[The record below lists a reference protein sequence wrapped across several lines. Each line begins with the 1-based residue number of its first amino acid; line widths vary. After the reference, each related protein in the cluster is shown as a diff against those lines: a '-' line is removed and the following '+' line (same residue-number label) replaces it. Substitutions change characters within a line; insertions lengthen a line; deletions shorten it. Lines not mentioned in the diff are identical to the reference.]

1 MSSGD
6 HDLPGPGRARTSD
19 EASADGTLS
28 DARFL
33 IHGDPD
39 ETLSDPRFLIHA
51 DPDEVMA
58 LASRARGGEARLAA
72 AVYRT
77 SAGRHRDLPP
87 AERRQIL
94 AVDAARWQAADLGRR
109 LAEVPDE
116 HGAAAPYRV
125 EWATGTSLEGALL
138 WSADL
143 PDHDRLG
150 PAGVWAMAAGGPPG
164 RAVVT
169 VAAFGRDGW
178 TWDLASGSCVGR
190 PVFGDGGVEALES
203 VVLDG
208 RRSLVVSGYS
218 VVGDLVRAS
227 VWVMD
232 AGSGQRVGSP
242 FVTEGHVR
250 DPLAV
255 ATVAG
260 RPVAISAGSAVRAW
274 DLLAQRP
281 LGTPFEA
288 HGGTSVISIATTTLD
303 GRAVAVTG
311 DYDGLVRVWD
321 PIDGTEAAA
330 PIETSGRPE
339 SLLALSLD
347 GRPVVVAG
355 GYDGPVEVRDL
366 REGTLV
372 HELLPEDVAARGGGS
387 LAAAELDGR
396 PIVVAL
402 DRDGRVR
409 VLDLATGEPLC
420 APLPP
425 GRGRPDAIRVAEA
438 GGRPIAVTS
447 GLHSSVVQA
456 WDLAAACAAPAVGAP
471 RSLSGDL
478 TALAVG
484 EVNGREVI
492 VTAHH
497 DGPADE
503 PRWGE
508 GYVCV
513 TDLADGTAMAPAIP
527 TGEGRTQLAL
537 ADLHGDPVAVITCN
551 ERFVPRLLRLPEGQE
566 LDVTFTT
573 SDHRQD
579 HNGRITALAT
589 GRLGDRPV
597 VVTGGRHNQARTWYL
612 DSGAMRTAVSG
623 RGDGY
628 THVTAAA
635 VGSLRGRAVAVTA
648 GHGSGTPEIRVWW
661 LSSGRPVCQP
671 EPGHSGAV
679 NAVAISDLDGSPVAV
694 TAGADQTVRVWDL
707 DSGKLIRDPLIG
719 HTAPVLAV
727 AVTEL
732 DGRPAVV
739 TGGAD
744 RTVLMWDLDS
754 GRHLRRVDLPGAVSQ
769 VAVASGGRLVVAFD
783 DDLAVMSPQHLMAE
797 R

>member
-1 MSSGD
+1 MSTGD
-6 HDLPGPGRARTSD
+6 HDLLGPGRTHATGQ
-19 EASADGTLS
+19 ASADEMLG
-28 DARFL
+28 
-33 IHGDPD
+33 
-39 ETLSDPRFLIHA
+39 DPRFLIHA

-58 LASRARGGEARLAA
+58 LASRADGVEARLAA

-77 SAGRHRDLPP
+77 SADRHRDLPP
-87 AERRQIL
+87 AARRQVL
-94 AVDAARWQAADLGRR
+94 TVDAARWQADDLGRR
-109 LAEVPDE
+109 LAEAPDE

-125 EWATGTSLEGALL
+125 EWATGSSLKGALL

-143 PDHDRLG
+143 PDHERLG
-150 PAGVWAMAAGGPPG
+150 PAAVWAMAAGGPPG
-164 RAVVT
+164 QAVVT

-190 PVFGDGGVEALES
+190 PVFDDGGVEALES

-218 VVGDLVRAS
+218 VVDDLVRAS

-232 AGSGQRVGSP
+232 VGSGERVGSP
-242 FVTEGHVR
+242 FVTEGHVS

-255 ATVAG
+255 TMVAG
-260 RPVAISAGSAVRAW
+260 RPVAISGGSAVKVW

-288 HGGTSVISIATTTLD
+288 HGDTRVVSIATTTLD

-311 DYDGLVRVWD
+311 DYDGFVRVWD
-321 PIDGTEAAA
+321 PLDGTEVTA
-330 PIETSGRPE
+330 PTETSGRPE

-347 GRPVVVAG
+347 GRPVVVTG

-372 HELLPEDVAARGGGS
+372 RELLPADVPARGSGS

-396 PIVVAL
+396 SIVVAL
-402 DRDGRVR
+402 DRDGHVR

-425 GRGRPDAIRVAEA
+425 GRGKPDAIRVAEA

-447 GLHSSVVQA
+447 GMLSSVVQA
-456 WDLAAACAAPAVGAP
+456 WDLTAACAVPAAGAP
-471 RSLSGDL
+471 RGLPGDV
-478 TALAVG
+478 TALTVC
-484 EVNGREVI
+484 EVDGREVI

-497 DGPADE
+497 DGPADD

-513 TDLADGTAMAPAIP
+513 TDLADGTAVTPAIP
-527 TGEGRTQLAL
+527 TGEGRAQLAL
-537 ADLHGDPVAVITCN
+537 ADFHGDPVAVITCN
-551 ERFVPRLLRLPEGQE
+551 QRFVPRLLRLPEGQE
-566 LDVTFTT
+566 LDITFTT
-573 SDHRQD
+573 SDYRQD

-589 GRLGDRPV
+589 GRLTDRPV
-597 VVTGGRHNQARTWYL
+597 VVTGGRHNQARVWYL
-612 DSGAMRTAVSG
+612 DSGSMCTAVAG
-623 RGDGY
+623 RGGGY

-648 GHGSGTPEIRVWW
+648 GHGSDTPEIRVWW

-671 EPGHSGAV
+671 ETGHSGAV
-679 NAVAISDLDGSPVAV
+679 NAVAISDLDGVPVAV

-707 DSGKLIRDPLIG
+707 SSGKLVRDPLIG

-732 DGRPAVV
+732 DGRPALV

-744 RTVLMWDLDS
+744 RTVRTWDLDS
-754 GRHLRRVDLPGAVSQ
+754 GRRLRRADLPGAVSH
-769 VAVASGGRLVVAFD
+769 VAVASGGRLVVAFGD
-783 DDLAVMSPQHLMAE
+783 DIAAMSPQHLAAE